1 MSKEVDDVK
10 EDLVFREAKNI
21 EMEKQIESLKMVSIE
36 IGSTSSSLS
45 TELGMLNLCSHG
57 FKVGEC
63 GLCINETE
71 DLSESA
77 VASSNGQNL
86 ELKSKLLM
94 LKETE
99 LNEGHKCQC
108 KTFCRIFHWKHNWRK
123 SLSDHIK
130 DRFEALK
137 YGPILKEFLSEPCEK
152 TLSNIESMREH
163 MNLENVGVL
172 REDESQS
179 GEV

>member
-21 EMEKQIESLKMVSIE
+21 EMEKKIESLKRVSIE
-36 IGSTSSSLS
+36 TGSTSSSLS

-86 ELKSKLLM
+86 LQNEFQKMKVLEETMKNQRMELKLKLLW

-99 LNEGHKCQC
+99 LKEGQKCQC
-108 KTFCRIFHWKHNWRK
+108 KTFCRIFHWKHNWRT
-123 SLSDHIK
+123 SLSDQMK
-130 DRFEALK
+130 NRLEALK
-137 YGPILKEFLSEPCEK
+137 SGPILKEFSY
-152 TLSNIESMREH
+152 
-163 MNLENVGVL
+163 
-172 REDESQS
+172 
-179 GEV
+179 

>member
-21 EMEKQIESLKMVSIE
+21 EMEKKIESLKRVSIE
-36 IGSTSSSLS
+36 TGSTSSSLS

-86 ELKSKLLM
+86 LQNEFQKMKVLEETMKNQRMELKLKLLW

-99 LNEGHKCQC
+99 LKEGQKCQC

-123 SLSDHIK
+123 SSSDQIK
-130 DRFEALK
+130 DRLEALK
-137 YGPILKEFLSEPCEK
+137 SGPILKEFSY
-152 TLSNIESMREH
+152 
-163 MNLENVGVL
+163 
-172 REDESQS
+172 
-179 GEV
+179 